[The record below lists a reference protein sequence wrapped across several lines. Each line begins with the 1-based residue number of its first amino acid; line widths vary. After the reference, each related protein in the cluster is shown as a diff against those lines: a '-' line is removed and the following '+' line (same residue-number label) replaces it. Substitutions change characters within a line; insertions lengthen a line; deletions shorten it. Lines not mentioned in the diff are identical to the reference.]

1 MRNDFRKLDKS
12 YFFYKRP
19 TKEAFCI
26 YSTNDEY
33 ILNGVCPIHLYVNRR
48 PLESNNT
55 YALEY
60 RVNNFQPLTKDP
72 FDRAINGIIEIC
84 NSANIQI
91 NANDIILKG
100 DYKIKGIDV
109 YNYCTSDLIRAREI
123 DPNSNYRLWCQRY
136 EILEV
141 IK

>member
-1 MRNDFRKLDKS
+1 MIFRKIGQIL
-12 YFFYKRP
+12 FFCIKDP
-19 TKEAFCI
+19 LKLEAFCI

-33 ILNGVCPIHLYVNRR
+33 TCKRRVSNTLYVNRR

-55 YALEY
+55 YALELWSKQFPTT
-60 RVNNFQPLTKDP
+60 NKDP
-72 FDRAINGIIEIC
+72 FDRAINGIIEDLQQRKIFRLM
-84 NSANIQI
+84 QT
-91 NANDIILKG
+91 ILSPNG

-123 DPNSNYRLWCQRY
+123 DPNELLSLVQRY

-141 IK
+141 